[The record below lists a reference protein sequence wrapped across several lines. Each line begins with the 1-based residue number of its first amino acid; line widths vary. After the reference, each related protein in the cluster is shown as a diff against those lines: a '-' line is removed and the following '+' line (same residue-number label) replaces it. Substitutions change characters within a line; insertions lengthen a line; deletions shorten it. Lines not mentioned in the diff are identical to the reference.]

1 MREYLTEPN
10 YIYNG
15 VQHRYAFPN
24 GYGASVIKHDYSYGG
39 KNGLWELAVLDNMG
53 QVDST
58 TQITNDVIGHLT
70 WERVEKYL
78 ERVKLL
84 MILVVFI

>member
-1 MREYLTEPN
+1 MHF
-10 YIYNG
+10 
-15 VQHRYAFPN
+15 QN

-39 KNGLWELAVLDNMG
+39 KSGLWELAVLDNMG

-70 WERVEKYL
+70 WDRVEKYL

-84 MILVVFI
+84 

>member
-1 MREYLTEPN
+1 MREYLTETN

-15 VQHRYAFPN
+15 VQHRYTFPN

-39 KNGLWELAVLDNMG
+39 KSGLWELAVLDNMG

-84 MILVVFI
+84 